1 MKQQWNRWL
10 GVGNESGSGL
20 WTGAVRTA
28 GVRMARRRTPFRVLA
43 VLCCGLVAGPL
54 LAATTTVALD
64 AGWSFRLDPDSVDA
78 SQHAGMQQWMPALVP
93 GSVQTSLLRLKKIP
107 DPYWR
112 ITTPSIAWIG
122 LSNWDYRKTFEVSA
136 ELLQQRHVE
145 LVFHGLDTFATVS
158 VNGKPIID
166 ADNMFRTWKAD
177 VGSLLHAGTNTL
189 EVRFDSPIRK
199 MIPIVE
205 KQPYLLKSPNPI
217 RFGLVTVP
225 TAAYTRK
232 APYQYGWDWGPR
244 VITEGIW
251 QGVTLRAW
259 NDARVTG
266 LHAIQRKVS
275 TTSAQIQTVFH
286 VDSDKP
292 FKGRAVV
299 RWTAPDGRVTTASQP
314 LNLPAGSHRVAVPVT
329 LQHPEL
335 WWPAGYGAQPIY
347 RFTAS
352 VEDPHG
358 GLAHAQATTGVRSV
372 ELRQQPDQWGT
383 SFEFVV
389 NGVPVFAKGANF
401 VPTSVFPSAATSASL
416 DDILHAAHAANMN
429 MLRIWGGGYYMPSSF
444 YAEADKLGIL
454 LWQDFEFSDAF
465 QPPWKSYRDN
475 VRVEARQQVR
485 RLRNHPSLVLWSG
498 NNEVGEMWTTGFGGP
513 KKPSNAYTEA
523 QQKELAAGMDRLY
536 NGVLKHAVERY
547 APGTS
552 YVPMW
557 PVGNEQI
564 VNTQSRGN
572 YHYWSVWHGPGLPVT
587 AYLGVTP
594 RFMSEYGLQ
603 SFPSLPTI
611 DSFTV
616 EADRSAYSKVMLWH
630 EKSEEGGKGSRSAID
645 RLLHYIEHDYGKPA
659 NFDDTVYLSQVM
671 QAEGVQL
678 GAEHLRASAPR
689 TMGSLFWQLDDD
701 WPAISW
707 SSVDYEHRWK
717 MLQYHAKRFYAPVR
731 VIALPSSAAAQ
742 SVALSVANDTAKV
755 IHGTLRTLVVG
766 LQGRVVHDASVPVT
780 VAARG
785 VTKVGTDTVASLL
798 GGADPASTIAMFEL
812 REGNRMISRHCFE
825 FVPPKELHWV
835 DPELKATVTADGR
848 AVDISARNFAGE
860 VWITFGAHKVRLAD
874 NAFDLIP
881 GEHVRVPIVQADAT
895 STALASTLHVESLYG
910 PMSREKGVV
919 AAR

>member
-1 MKQQWNRWL
+1 VLREA
-10 GVGNESGSGL
+10 GAGGL
-20 WTGAVRTA
+20 
-28 GVRMARRRTPFRVLA
+28 RRRTTFCVLA
-43 VLCCGLVAGPL
+43 ALCGALVAGPL
-54 LAATTTVALD
+54 LAATTTVPLD
-64 AGWSFRLDPDSVDA
+64 EGWRFRLDPGSVDA
-78 SQHAGMQQWMPALVP
+78 SAHVDMQQWMPALVP
-93 GSVQTSLLRLKKIP
+93 GSVQASLLRLKKIP

-122 LSNWDYRKTFEVSA
+122 LSNWDYRKTFAVA
-136 ELLQQRHVE
+136 PALLQQGHVE
-145 LVFHGLDTFATVS
+145 LVFDGLDTFAAVS
-158 VNGKPIID
+158 LNGKPIID
-166 ADNMFRTWKAD
+166 ADNMFRTWKAS
-177 VGSLLHAGTNTL
+177 VRGLLHPGANTL

-205 KQPYLLKSPNPI
+205 QQPYILKSPNPI
-217 RFGLVTVP
+217 RFGLITVP

-251 QGVTLRAW
+251 QGVALRAW
-259 NDARVTG
+259 SDARVTG
-266 LHAIQRKVS
+266 LHAIQQQVS
-275 TTSAQIQTVFH
+275 ATSAKIQTAFH
-286 VDSDKP
+286 VDTDGP
-292 FKGRAVV
+292 VKGQVVV

-314 LNLPAGSHRVAVPVT
+314 LDLPAGSHRVEVPVT

-335 WWPAGYGAQPIY
+335 WWPAGYGAQPLY
-347 RFTAS
+347 RFTAT
-352 VEDPHG
+352 VEGPHG
-358 GLAHAQATTGVRSV
+358 ELAHAQATTGVRSV
-372 ELRQQPDQWGT
+372 ELRQQPDPWGT

-401 VPTSVFPSAATSASL
+401 VPTSVFPSAVTSADL
-416 DDILHAAHAANMN
+416 DDILRSAHAANMN
-429 MLRIWGGGYYMPSSF
+429 MLRIWGGGYYMPSAF

-465 QPPWKSYRDN
+465 QPPWKSYHDN
-475 VRVEARQQVR
+475 VQVEARQQVR

-498 NNEVGEMWTTGFGGP
+498 NNEVGEMWTSGFGGP
-513 KKPSNAYTEA
+513 KKPSDSYTAA

-547 APGTS
+547 APGTP

-557 PVGNEQI
+557 PVGDEQI

-572 YHYWSVWHGPGLPVT
+572 YHYWSVWHGPGLPAT

-611 DSFTV
+611 DSFTLP
-616 EADRSAYSKVMLWH
+616 ADRSAYSKVMLWH
-630 EKSEEGGKGSRSAID
+630 EKSEEDGKSSRSTID
-645 RLLHYIEHDYGKPA
+645 RLFQYIERDYGKPA
-659 NFDDTVYLSQVM
+659 NFGDAVYLSQVM
-671 QAEGVQL
+671 QAEGIQL

-707 SSVDYEHRWK
+707 SSIDYEHRWK

-731 VIALPSSAAAQ
+731 VIALPGSAGAR
-742 SVALSVANDTAKV
+742 SIALSVANDTADV
-755 IHGTLRTLVVG
+755 IHGTLRTLVIG
-766 LQGRVVHDASVPVT
+766 LQGRVVRDASAPVT

-785 VTKVGTDTVASLL
+785 ATQVGTDTFASLL
-798 GGADPASTIAMFEL
+798 GNADPASTVAVFEL
-812 REGNRMISRHCFE
+812 REGDRTLSRHVFE
-825 FVPPKELHWV
+825 FVPPKDLHWV
-835 DPELKATVTADGR
+835 DPELKAAVTPDGH
-848 AVDISARNFAGE
+848 AVDVSARNFAGE

-874 NAFDLIP
+874 NAFDLLP
-881 GEHVRVPIVQADAT
+881 GEHVRVPIVQADAP
-895 STALASTLHVESLYG
+895 SAALAGALHVESLYG
-910 PMSREKGVV
+910 AISREEGAV